1 MYQTNAQRKHEI
13 LMRSSVARLKVIN
26 AAESAG
32 QGVARCV
39 SLVPLSG
46 KVARYSLMAA
56 AGVATIGVLRLLRR
70 KPAPL
75 PVPTAPAPK
84 RLGHYVVAQAL
95 TLVLLPW
102 LRQQALQGEL
112 AERLRRLHPVRLF
125 FRWVGLE
132 R

>member
-13 LMRSSVARLKVIN
+13 LMRSSVARLKVVN

-32 QGVARCV
+32 QGVGRCV
-39 SLVPLSG
+39 ALVPLSG
-46 KVARYSLMAA
+46 KVLRYSLMAV
-56 AGVATIGVLRLLRR
+56 AGVATVGVIRLLRH

-75 PVPTAPAPK
+75 PAPK
-84 RLGHYVVAQAL
+84 ESGPQGVSRYLLAQVV

-112 AERLRRLHPVRLF
+112 GKKLLRFHPARIF

-132 R
+132 K

>member
-1 MYQTNAQRKHEI
+1 MYQANAQRKQEI
-13 LMRSSVARLKVIN
+13 LMRSAVARLKVIN

-39 SLVPLSG
+39 ALVPLSG
-46 KVARYSLMAA
+46 KVARYSLMAV

-75 PVPTAPAPK
+75 PPAPAPK